1 MRYLPSLRVGNTQLI
16 KGKKRRGFLN
26 HSQKKKKN
34 KTKQKKNKRKKKK
47 TLNLLLNTVTHREEE
62 IGSSRSKGSQPFR
75 DRDAERLGPG
85 SMGARTERPE
95 RLRLKDI
102 L

>member
-1 MRYLPSLRVGNTQLI
+1 MRYLPSLGVGNTQLI

-26 HSQKKKKN
+26 HSQKKKK
-34 KTKQKKNKRKKKK
+34 QKKKQKKKK

-62 IGSSRSKGSQPFR
+62 IGSSKSKGSQPVR